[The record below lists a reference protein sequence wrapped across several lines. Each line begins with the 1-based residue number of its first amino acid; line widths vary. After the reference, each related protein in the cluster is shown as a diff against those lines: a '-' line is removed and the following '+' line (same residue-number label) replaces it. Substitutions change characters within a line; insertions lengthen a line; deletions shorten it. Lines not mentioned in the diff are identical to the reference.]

1 MNRLYPSM
9 MCVNP
14 DDTREY
20 CRIFEENGIAG
31 LHIDI
36 MDGSFVP
43 NFTLGTDYCRYLHEI
58 TPLPLDI
65 HLMID
70 RPEDK
75 IKWFPIKEGDIVS
88 VHAESTNHLC
98 RAMDRIRDA
107 GGLPYVAINPATPLS
122 AIEEVLPL
130 AEGILVM
137 TINPGFAGQKLIEP
151 MIDKVARTRQLF
163 ISAGYPEMPLEID
176 GNVSAPNL
184 LRLKA
189 AGADM
194 FVIGSSG
201 FLNSSCNKENL
212 ALKINE
218 FKSL

>member
-14 DDTREY
+14 DDTRAY

-122 AIEEVLPL
+122 TIEEVLPL

-151 MIDKVARTRQLF
+151 MIDKVVRTRQLF

-184 LRLKA
+184 IRLKA

-201 FLNSSCNKENL
+201 FLNSSCSKENL